1 MDMFPLELLIKIE
14 GYLSINERKELRE
27 VSKMFNSSIS
37 HLILKIIK
45 MDNKFGKNNSIKELS
60 SINSNL
66 ILVGDS
72 SYHLIY
78 KNINDYIYDYGVH
91 RYYNLTNHKNIIENN
106 CVTNGCREK
115 RAEYIYLS
123 QKENHQNT
131 YQKKYIPYCHSCF
144 IHCSNII

>member
-1 MDMFPLELLIKIE
+1 MFPLELLIKIE

-78 KNINDYIYDYGVH
+78 KNINDYIYDYGAH